1 MAGDKSSR
9 GARGLG
15 ARLDAIASAFAV
27 LGGFVLCGLIVLV
40 VVSVL
45 GRALFARPV
54 PGDFE
59 IVGFGISIAIFL
71 FLPYCYLKRGNVTV
85 DVLLGHTPPGLERLL
100 DGLAGVVSAAVALLF
115 AWRLALGLADV
126 FSYGDISMIVGIPLW
141 WAYPFGI
148 ASFALLAAVAIHTA
162 LYGFEDSDDEF

>member
-1 MAGDKSSR
+1 MAGVETSR
-9 GARGLG
+9 GARGFGVRLG
-15 ARLDAIASAFAV
+15 TIASAFAV
-27 LGGFVLCGLIVLV
+27 AGGFVLVALVLLV
-40 VVSVL
+40 IVSVL

-85 DVLLGHTPPGLERLL
+85 DVLVGHTPPGLERVL
-100 DGLAGVVSAAVALLF
+100 DGFAGFVSGAIALLF
-115 AWRLALGLADV
+115 AWRMALGLADV
-126 FSYGDISMIVGIPLW
+126 FTYGDISMIVGIPLW

-148 ASFALLAAVAIHTA
+148 ASFGLLAVVAIYTA
-162 LYGFEDSDDEF
+162 VHGFDDSDV